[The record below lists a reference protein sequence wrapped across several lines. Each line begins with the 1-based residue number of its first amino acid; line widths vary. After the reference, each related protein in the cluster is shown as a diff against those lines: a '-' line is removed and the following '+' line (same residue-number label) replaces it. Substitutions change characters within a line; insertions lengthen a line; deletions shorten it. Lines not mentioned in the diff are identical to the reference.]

1 MIIMILELLAVS
13 FVLGMFIT
21 AVVLGGLSA
30 VDAMRRA
37 TRQPAGWAA
46 SRSARPVSVLQP
58 RHRQAHPGQPHAA

>member
-21 AVVLGGLSA
+21 AVALGGLSA

-37 TRQPAGWAA
+37 NRAG
-46 SRSARPVSVLQP
+46 SVGRRSARPVSVLRP
-58 RHRQAHPGQPHAA
+58 RHGQANPGQPHAA